1 MNKENSSVKAI
12 KLSEVTSEEYGFIM
26 TAYKLMTM
34 MECSEISDDVYDFV
48 ISQLKEEMSKAE

>member
-1 MNKENSSVKAI
+1 MNKDKNTVKPI

-34 MECSEISDDVYDFV
+34 MKCGEISDSVYDFV
-48 ISQLKEEMSKAE
+48 VDQLKEEISKSE